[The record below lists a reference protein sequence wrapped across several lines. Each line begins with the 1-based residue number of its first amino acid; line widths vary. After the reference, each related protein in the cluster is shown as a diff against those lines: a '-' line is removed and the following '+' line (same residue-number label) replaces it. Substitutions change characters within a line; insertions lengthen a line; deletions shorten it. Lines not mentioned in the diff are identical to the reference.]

1 MIPSLLVLIAL
12 ASVLVLTNPIIGR
25 LLHGRLGPLF
35 GDLGSVETFIPEIWS
50 KKLLSSLKKSLVFA
64 SPTVVNHDYE
74 GEISEQGDTV
84 TINSVSRPT
93 VGTYVKNVTS
103 IVPETLT
110 TAQRKLVVDQAKYFA
125 FEVDNVDKR
134 QTAGDLL
141 SEAIVEAG
149 YALADVTDIYVEALI
164 AAQVVTANAL
174 GTISVTTPDLAYQK
188 LLALKVVL
196 DEANVPDDGKRFVVV
211 PAWYHALLLDNNKFV
226 ANPQNPDGS
235 QALMNGKVGR
245 AAGFNIH
252 MSNNC
257 PNTTGD
263 DYRVTAGHPMATSF
277 ADQIN
282 QTKAYE
288 PEDSFSDAVKG
299 LHLYGAKVV
308 RPTAVAT
315 MVASK
320 T

>member
-1 MIPSLLVLIAL
+1 VTTSLFALLAL
-12 ASVLVLTNPIIGR
+12 AAVLVLAQPIIAR
-25 LLHGRLGPLF
+25 LALGVRGTLF

-64 SPTVVNHDYE
+64 GPDVVNHDYE
-74 GEISEQGDTV
+74 GEISDAGDTV
-84 TINSVSRPT
+84 TVNSVSRPT
-93 VGTYVKNVTS
+93 IGTYTKGVTS
-103 IVPETLT
+103 IVPEQLT
-110 TAQRKLVVDQAKYFA
+110 TAQRKLTITESKYFA

-134 QTAGDLL
+134 QAAGDLI
-141 SEAIVEAG
+141 SEAVIEAG
-149 YALADVTDIYVEALI
+149 YGLADVADIFVEALI
-164 AAQVVTANAL
+164 AAQVASANAL
-174 GTISVTTPDLAYQK
+174 GTIAVTTSDLAYQK
-188 LLALKVVL
+188 MLLLKVAL
-196 DEANVPDDGKRFVVV
+196 DEANVPDDGRRFVVV
-211 PAWYHALLLDNNKFV
+211 PPWYHALLLDNNKFV
-226 ANPQNPDGS
+226 ANPQNPDGA

-257 PNTTGD
+257 PLVTGD

-282 QTKAYE
+282 KTKAYE

-299 LHLYGAKVV
+299 LHVYGAKVM